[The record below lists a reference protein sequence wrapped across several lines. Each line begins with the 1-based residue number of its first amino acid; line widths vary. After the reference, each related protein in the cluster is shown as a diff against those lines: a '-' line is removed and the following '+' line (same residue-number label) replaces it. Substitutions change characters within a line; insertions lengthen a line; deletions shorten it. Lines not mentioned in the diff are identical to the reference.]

1 MRYRALFYFFVGLTI
16 PGLSLANEVTFCQ
29 SICES
34 QQRECRAN
42 AAPLERAGLLAPSD
56 PAAPSA
62 PSSIYQRNPLARTAA
77 GAVPGQGS
85 LALRAAGDAN
95 RRLDRAG
102 ACDDT
107 FQGCRRSCG
116 VQAPTVKP
124 VAESGLPGK
133 HR

>member
-1 MRYRALFYFFVGLTI
+1 MNYRALFYLFSGLTV
-16 PGLSLANEVTFCQ
+16 PGLSLANEASFCQ
-29 SICES
+29 SVCES

-56 PAAPSA
+56 IS
-62 PSSIYQRNPLARTAA
+62 QRNPLARTAA

-102 ACDDT
+102 ACDDA
-107 FQGCRRSCG
+107 FQGCRRSCV
-116 VQAPTVKP
+116 VQSPTVKP
-124 VAESGLPGK
+124 LAESSLPGK
-133 HR
+133 RQ